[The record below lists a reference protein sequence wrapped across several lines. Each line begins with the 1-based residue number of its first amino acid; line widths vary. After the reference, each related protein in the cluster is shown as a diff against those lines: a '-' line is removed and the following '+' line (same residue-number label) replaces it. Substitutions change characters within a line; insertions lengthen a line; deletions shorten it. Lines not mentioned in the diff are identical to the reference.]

1 MKITKNIVLKFSRE
15 IVDQPIVCKLA
26 KVYDLSFNIIKAY
39 VTPRQE
45 GYLILQ
51 VSGRE
56 SDLKKGFE
64 YLTES
69 GVKIEPVSQDVVRN
83 EEKCTH
89 CGVCVGICPVGALA
103 VDEDTRKINFYSE
116 KCTACGLCI
125 NVCPVR
131 AMEVRF

>member
-1 MKITKNIVLKFSRE
+1 M
-15 IVDQPIVCKLA
+15 
-26 KVYDLSFNIIKAY
+26 
-39 VTPRQE
+39 
-45 GYLILQ
+45 Q

-56 SDLKKGFE
+56 SDLKRGFE